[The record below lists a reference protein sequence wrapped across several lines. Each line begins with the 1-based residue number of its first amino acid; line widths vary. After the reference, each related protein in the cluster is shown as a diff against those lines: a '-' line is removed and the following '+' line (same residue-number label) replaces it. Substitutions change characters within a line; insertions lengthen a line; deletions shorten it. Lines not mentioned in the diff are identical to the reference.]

1 MGCCIST
8 PSSRVI
14 TSSQSPSQAG
24 LSRTSN
30 LPTSH
35 CNQHET
41 QNINKDSASKKNLQ
55 RFVWSSTDRIWTNV
69 ELERERTD
77 FFDTRTSGRPEVWQ
91 TLKAVLEI
99 LWTSQDAEETTD
111 SALSTAQQI
120 LDAAEIIV
128 PHSTLSPGVYDSFG
142 AYYPIPK
149 YILAFPTNVVMVSTA
164 DKSEPE
170 RNECL
175 DEDEAIRRREEKG
188 KSVIKPVDLTKLRV
202 KLSDRDAAPIQLLI
216 GREDSAR
223 LVALKISEEAGLP
236 PSKTIRIAY
245 MGKILKDNLP
255 LQAQGWKE
263 ENVINA
269 LIFG

>member
-1 MGCCIST
+1 M
-8 PSSRVI
+8 
-14 TSSQSPSQAG
+14 
-24 LSRTSN
+24 
-30 LPTSH
+30 
-35 CNQHET
+35 
-41 QNINKDSASKKNLQ
+41 
-55 RFVWSSTDRIWTNV
+55 
-69 ELERERTD
+69 
-77 FFDTRTSGRPEVWQ
+77 
-91 TLKAVLEI
+91 
-99 LWTSQDAEETTD
+99 
-111 SALSTAQQI
+111 
-120 LDAAEIIV
+120 
-128 PHSTLSPGVYDSFG
+128 YDSFG